1 MKKSM
6 KVVLLKNVDNL
17 GHAGDVKEVAL
28 GYARNFLIPKGLA
41 TEATPKAI
49 EEAEA
54 NKVRL
59 AKQAEDDLAN
69 AEKLAQK
76 LEGQTVEIS
85 SKASDVGTL
94 YAAVSAAKV
103 ASALK
108 DKGFE
113 VNKNQINAGHIKE
126 IGEHELVV
134 NLDHGLEARITLVIN
149 SE

>member
-17 GHAGDVKEVAL
+17 GHVGDVKEVAL

-49 EEAEA
+49 EEVET
-54 NKVRL
+54 NKAKM

-69 AEKLAQK
+69 AEKLAQR

-85 SKASDVGTL
+85 AKASDEGTL